1 MNNFTTRDT
10 KPTKIIGNTSDAD
23 ASYGFKKEISDIF
36 EQYATEG
43 VNLPT
48 DLYSVLSSPATEQNF
63 VDMVMESV
71 VNSPA
76 LTSGEAK
83 SDPFYSNYAE
93 RLAQLA
99 ENSNREI
106 VQESVL
112 TSYAPITAYAPF
124 FLKKQWISC
133 VFKDVL
139 LTEVPTSP
147 IINYQFQR
155 RYIVDMEGNKYEM
168 PDVYKKKD
176 VMKKLIAQST
186 GVAIK
191 ETPIKLPLKNE
202 NLVDTTR
209 NADPSKTY
217 LEEGFVTRDL
227 SQALNPDMFIFK
239 VIMTDPETSKQYE
252 LPCSIMLD
260 VTTHNFMKQKLSY
273 AVKDGEG
280 NVTKTL
286 EDEVIGTVDFD
297 TSSITVMS
305 VNGIITHICLRGKT
319 SNRFNHR
326 SLDVRREVTRL
337 ERVMP
342 ESGPRFNSPVT
353 IEEAADAISTGNIDM
368 FADNADMMGNALANF
383 EDIEIRSFLDESYD
397 RQMVAKQQGLSDQF
411 GYTNLVEEGTFSAL
425 PFGGFSNNISEWI
438 KDAKEYFE
446 RILEQLKYK
455 LETDQCIV
463 TCVCHP
469 SLIRFIQGELRW
481 VFDSG
486 SEISGMKLQHNF
498 AVSTAGGDKIRFVTS
513 RYMDP
518 EDGIRFILIPTTTD
532 LITFKHLKYSVTV
545 DRGYRHPLE
554 PLVPNLMAT
563 QRTLTFEVIPVQGKM
578 KITGRGLNS
587 PENVGYSTIQVQNPV
602 KTVPST

>member
-48 DLYSVLSSPATEQNF
+48 DLYSVLSSPTTEQNF

-83 SDPFYSNYAE
+83 SDPFYNNYAE

-99 ENSNREI
+99 ENSNNEI
-106 VQESVL
+106 VRESVL

-133 VFKDVL
+133 VMKDVL
-139 LTEVPTSP
+139 LTEVPSSP

-239 VIMTDPETSKQYE
+239 VIMTDPEDSKQYE

-280 NVTKTL
+280 NVKKTL

-397 RQMVAKQQGLSDQF
+397 RQMTAKKQGLADQF

-498 AVSTAGGDKIRFVTS
+498 AVSTAGGDKIRFVTT

-518 EDGIRFILIPTTTD
+518 DDGIRFILIPTTTD

-587 PENVGYSTIQVQNPV
+587 PENVGYSTVQVTGPV
-602 KTVPST
+602 QTVTG

>member
-48 DLYSVLSSPATEQNF
+48 DLYSVLSSPTTEQNF

-106 VQESVL
+106 VQESVM

-133 VFKDVL
+133 VMKDVL

-239 VIMTDPETSKQYE
+239 VIMTDPEDSKQYE

-280 NVTKTL
+280 NVKKTL

-397 RQMVAKQQGLSDQF
+397 RQMTAKKQGLADQF

-498 AVSTAGGDKIRFVTS
+498 AVSTAGGDKIRFVTT

-518 EDGIRFILIPTTTD
+518 DDGIRFILIPTTTD

-587 PENVGYSTIQVQNPV
+587 PENVGYSTVQVTGPV
-602 KTVPST
+602 QTVTG

>member
-106 VQESVL
+106 VQESVM

-133 VFKDVL
+133 VMKDVL
-139 LTEVPTSP
+139 LTEVPASP

-191 ETPIKLPLKNE
+191 ETPIKLPLKHE

-239 VIMTDPETSKQYE
+239 VIMTDPEDSKQYE

-280 NVTKTL
+280 NVKKTL

-397 RQMVAKQQGLSDQF
+397 RQMTAKKQGLADQF

-425 PFGGFSNNISEWI
+425 PFCGFSNNISEWI

-498 AVSTAGGDKIRFVTS
+498 AVSTAGGDKIRFVTT

-518 EDGIRFILIPTTTD
+518 DDGIRFILIPTTTD

-587 PENVGYSTIQVQNPV
+587 PENVGYSTVQVTGPV
-602 KTVPST
+602 QTVTG

>member
-106 VQESVL
+106 VQESVM

-133 VFKDVL
+133 VMKDVL

-239 VIMTDPETSKQYE
+239 VIMTDPEDSKQYE

-280 NVTKTL
+280 NVKKTL

-397 RQMVAKQQGLSDQF
+397 RQMTAKKQGLADQF

-498 AVSTAGGDKIRFVTS
+498 AVSTAGGDKIRFVTT

-518 EDGIRFILIPTTTD
+518 DDGIRFILIPTTTD

-587 PENVGYSTIQVQNPV
+587 PENVGYSTVQVTGPV
-602 KTVPST
+602 QTVTG

>member
-106 VQESVL
+106 VQESVM

-133 VFKDVL
+133 VMKDVL

-239 VIMTDPETSKQYE
+239 VIMTDPEDSKQYE

-280 NVTKTL
+280 NVKKTL

-326 SLDVRREVTRL
+326 SLDVRREITRL

-397 RQMVAKQQGLSDQF
+397 RQMTAKKQGLADQF

-498 AVSTAGGDKIRFVTS
+498 AVSTAGGDKIRFVTT

-518 EDGIRFILIPTTTD
+518 DDGIRFILIPTTTD

-587 PENVGYSTIQVQNPV
+587 PENVGYSTVQVTGPV
-602 KTVPST
+602 QTVTG

>member
-48 DLYSVLSSPATEQNF
+48 DLYSVLSSPTTEQNF

-83 SDPFYSNYAE
+83 SDPFYNNYAE

-99 ENSNREI
+99 ENSNNEI
-106 VQESVL
+106 VRESVL

-133 VFKDVL
+133 VMKDVL
-139 LTEVPTSP
+139 LTEVPSSP

-239 VIMTDPETSKQYE
+239 VIMTDPEDSKQYE

-280 NVTKTL
+280 NVKKTL

-397 RQMVAKQQGLSDQF
+397 RQMTAKKQGLADQF

-498 AVSTAGGDKIRFVTS
+498 AVSTAGGDKIRFVTT

-518 EDGIRFILIPTTTD
+518 DDGIRFILIPTTTD

-587 PENVGYSTIQVQNPV
+587 PENVGYSTVQVTGPV
-602 KTVPST
+602 QTVTT

>member
-106 VQESVL
+106 VQESVM

-133 VFKDVL
+133 VMKDVL

-239 VIMTDPETSKQYE
+239 VIMTDPEDSKQYE

-280 NVTKTL
+280 NVKKTL

-397 RQMVAKQQGLSDQF
+397 RQMTAKQQGLADQF

-498 AVSTAGGDKIRFVTS
+498 AVSTAGGDKIRFVTT

-518 EDGIRFILIPTTTD
+518 DDGIRFILIPTTTD

-587 PENVGYSTIQVQNPV
+587 PENVGYSTVQVTGPV
-602 KTVPST
+602 QTVTG

>member
-106 VQESVL
+106 VQESVM

-133 VFKDVL
+133 VMKDVL

-239 VIMTDPETSKQYE
+239 VIMTDPEDSKQYE

-280 NVTKTL
+280 NVKKTL

-397 RQMVAKQQGLSDQF
+397 RQMTAKKQGLADQF

-498 AVSTAGGDKIRFVTS
+498 AVSTAGGDKIRFVTT

-518 EDGIRFILIPTTTD
+518 DDGIRFILIPTTTD

-587 PENVGYSTIQVQNPV
+587 PENVGYSTIQVNGPV
-602 KTVPST
+602 QTVTG

>member
-48 DLYSVLSSPATEQNF
+48 DLYSVLSSPTTEQNF

-239 VIMTDPETSKQYE
+239 VIMTDPEDSKQYE

-280 NVTKTL
+280 NVKKTL

-602 KTVPST
+602 QTVSST

>member
-106 VQESVL
+106 VQESVM

-133 VFKDVL
+133 VMKDVL

-397 RQMVAKQQGLSDQF
+397 RQMTAKKQGLADQF

-498 AVSTAGGDKIRFVTS
+498 AVSTAGGDKIRFVTT

-518 EDGIRFILIPTTTD
+518 DDGIRFILIPTTTD

-587 PENVGYSTIQVQNPV
+587 PENVGYSTVQVTGPV
-602 KTVPST
+602 QTVTG

>member
-1 MNNFTTRDT
+1 MNNFNTRDT

-48 DLYSVLSSPATEQNF
+48 DLYSVLSSPTTEQNF

-106 VQESVL
+106 VQESVM

-133 VFKDVL
+133 VMKDVL
-139 LTEVPTSP
+139 LTEVPSSP

-280 NVTKTL
+280 NVKKTL

-397 RQMVAKQQGLSDQF
+397 RQMTAKKQGLADQF

-498 AVSTAGGDKIRFVTS
+498 AVSTAGGDKIRFVTT

-518 EDGIRFILIPTTTD
+518 DDGIRFILIPTTTD

-587 PENVGYSTIQVQNPV
+587 PENVGYSTVQVTGPV
-602 KTVPST
+602 QTVTG

>member
-106 VQESVL
+106 VQESVM

-133 VFKDVL
+133 VMKDVL

-239 VIMTDPETSKQYE
+239 VIMTDPEDSKQYE

-280 NVTKTL
+280 NVKKTL

-326 SLDVRREVTRL
+326 SLDVRREITRL

-397 RQMVAKQQGLSDQF
+397 RQMTAKKQGLADQF

-498 AVSTAGGDKIRFVTS
+498 AVSTAGGDKIRFVTT

-518 EDGIRFILIPTTTD
+518 DDGIRFILIPTTTD
-532 LITFKHLKYSVTV
+532 LITYKHLKYSVTV

-587 PENVGYSTIQVQNPV
+587 PENVGYSTVQVTGPV
-602 KTVPST
+602 QTVTG

>member
-106 VQESVL
+106 VQESVM

-133 VFKDVL
+133 VMKDVL

-239 VIMTDPETSKQYE
+239 VIMTDPEDSKQYE

-397 RQMVAKQQGLSDQF
+397 RQMTAKKQGLADQF

-498 AVSTAGGDKIRFVTS
+498 AVSTAGGDKIRFVTT

-518 EDGIRFILIPTTTD
+518 DDGIRFILIPTTTD

-587 PENVGYSTIQVQNPV
+587 PENVGYSTVQVTGPV
-602 KTVPST
+602 QTVTG

>member
-1 MNNFTTRDT
+1 
-10 KPTKIIGNTSDAD
+10 
-23 ASYGFKKEISDIF
+23 
-36 EQYATEG
+36 
-43 VNLPT
+43 
-48 DLYSVLSSPATEQNF
+48 
-63 VDMVMESV
+63 
-71 VNSPA
+71 
-76 LTSGEAK
+76 
-83 SDPFYSNYAE
+83 
-93 RLAQLA
+93 
-99 ENSNREI
+99 
-106 VQESVL
+106 
-112 TSYAPITAYAPF
+112 
-124 FLKKQWISC
+124 
-133 VFKDVL
+133 
-139 LTEVPTSP
+139 
-147 IINYQFQR
+147 
-155 RYIVDMEGNKYEM
+155 
-168 PDVYKKKD
+168 
-176 VMKKLIAQST
+176 
-186 GVAIK
+186 
-191 ETPIKLPLKNE
+191 
-202 NLVDTTR
+202 
-209 NADPSKTY
+209 
-217 LEEGFVTRDL
+217 
-227 SQALNPDMFIFK
+227 MFIFK
-239 VIMTDPETSKQYE
+239 VIMTDPEDSKQYE

-280 NVTKTL
+280 NVKKTL

-397 RQMVAKQQGLSDQF
+397 RQMTAKKQGLADQF

-498 AVSTAGGDKIRFVTS
+498 AVSTAGGDKIRFVTT

-518 EDGIRFILIPTTTD
+518 DDGIRFILIPTTTD

-587 PENVGYSTIQVQNPV
+587 PENVGYSTIQVNGPV
-602 KTVPST
+602 QTVTG

>member
-10 KPTKIIGNTSDAD
+10 KPTKIIGNTFDAD

-48 DLYSVLSSPATEQNF
+48 DLYSVLSSPTTEQNF

-83 SDPFYSNYAE
+83 SDPFYNNYAE

-99 ENSNREI
+99 ENSNNEI
-106 VQESVL
+106 VRESVL

-133 VFKDVL
+133 VMKDVL
-139 LTEVPTSP
+139 LTEVPSSP

-239 VIMTDPETSKQYE
+239 VIMTDPEDSKQYE

-280 NVTKTL
+280 NVKKTL

-397 RQMVAKQQGLSDQF
+397 RQMTAKKQGLADQF

-498 AVSTAGGDKIRFVTS
+498 AVSTAGGDKIRFVTT

-518 EDGIRFILIPTTTD
+518 DDGIRFILIPTTTD

-587 PENVGYSTIQVQNPV
+587 PENVGYSTIQVNGPV
-602 KTVPST
+602 QTVTG